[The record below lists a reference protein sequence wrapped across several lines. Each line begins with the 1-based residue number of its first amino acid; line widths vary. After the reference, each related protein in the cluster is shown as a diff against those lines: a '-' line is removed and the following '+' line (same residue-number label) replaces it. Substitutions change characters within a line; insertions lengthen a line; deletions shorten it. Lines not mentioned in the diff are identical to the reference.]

1 MSAIKTSLCKTV
13 PGTLF
18 ISTALGTE
26 MRRPGDRVTENV
38 SFPLFPS
45 KLTFGS
51 VHVALGDMCR
61 VSYLDFVFRGLLV
74 LGDHKGVWRGKAT
87 RGHLGLQEG
96 RRGKAA
102 SPPFLKRE
110 ETGRAR
116 EARCWC

>member
-61 VSYLDFVFRGLLV
+61 KVSTSLEERIDPDTY
-74 LGDHKGVWRGKAT
+74 HWRGKHDPPIFVSDLPFPA
-87 RGHLGLQEG
+87 HL
-96 RRGKAA
+96 
-102 SPPFLKRE
+102 
-110 ETGRAR
+110 
-116 EARCWC
+116 